1 MSKTTIIIG
10 DMNICNKKVPDNALK
25 TYLEGRTFKLV
36 TKKATHIDGSHIDHA
51 YVMNVGNFTNNPGV
65 DLVPKYYSDHDAIC
79 ISWDR
84 SPDENSNFLSRARK

>member
-10 DMNICNKKVPDNALK
+10 DMNICNKNVPDNALK
-25 TYLEGRTFKLV
+25 TYLEEKTFKLV

-51 YVMNVGNFTNNPGV
+51 YVMNLGNFRNIPEV

-79 ISWDR
+79 ISWEK
-84 SPDENSNFLSRARK
+84 SPHENLQF

>member
-1 MSKTTIIIG
+1 
-10 DMNICNKKVPDNALK
+10 
-25 TYLEGRTFKLV
+25 
-36 TKKATHIDGSHIDHA
+36 
-51 YVMNVGNFTNNPGV
+51 MNVGNFTNNPEV